1 MVSTIPSSS
10 PPQFS
15 KPITNKG
22 MVIPPL
28 DLKRFKGSF
37 KHFCSVKGLVLDQ
50 EPLRVGG
57 KELNLHSLHEKV
69 IAHCGYEIAE
79 KTPDFWMKIGEE
91 LRLIH
96 PRDVTSAR
104 LEVTDRLAAIY
115 KRCLEQFDTI
125 YVISFVQEVQHR
137 MAQDK
142 TIG

>member
-1 MVSTIPSSS
+1 
-10 PPQFS
+10 
-15 KPITNKG
+15 
-22 MVIPPL
+22 
-28 DLKRFKGSF
+28 
-37 KHFCSVKGLVLDQ
+37 
-50 EPLRVGG
+50 
-57 KELNLHSLHEKV
+57 
-69 IAHCGYEIAE
+69 
-79 KTPDFWMKIGEE
+79 MKIGEE